1 MTGLVVRG
9 ERLAQRQ
16 RPKRVRI
23 ADAAVAECRAR
34 RLKRRLGRRMGRL
47 SHSHRN
53 DGMAGLTPK
62 RRLGQHIHGVEGFDI
77 AALG

>member
-1 MTGLVVRG
+1 
-9 ERLAQRQ
+9 
-16 RPKRVRI
+16 
-23 ADAAVAECRAR
+23 
-34 RLKRRLGRRMGRL
+34 MGRL